1 MNDEPHLPRLAQLCD
16 NIGAVIAGRH
26 AQNLLDSDDISDDE
40 PGVIVVLPSWVWVLP
55 GIDVGRKGL
64 VNGVRQPMPSRLGYD
79 QGPVR
84 VLNAD
89 ETITWELA
97 GLGNSDTG
105 DGVVSYT
112 PLRKQVTVTLSETI
126 VVTAEVHPVTG
137 RKHRERVL
145 RSIAKAGLTARWEL
159 MSGFEFFT
167 KQRLAAAN
175 NIVAAEIAQH
185 KGIPLAGVVD
195 DITLEE
201 LGSQML
207 FGQGGTSVI
216 QRMIDV
222 ALELHKF
229 DRVDPMHY
237 FTVGIRARA
246 EEAVRR
252 QIGDPK
258 VGPKVRR
265 VFARTQAST
274 LDELIDEYKR
284 LYPKDSL
291 AKKRAL
297 AALTAGPDIATTQ
310 RQFRDE
316 ITSGPG
322 DGAEL

>member
-1 MNDEPHLPRLAQLCD
+1 MNEEPHLPRLAQLCD

-26 AQNLLDSDDISDDE
+26 AQNLLDAGLADDDN
-40 PGVIVVLPSWVWVLP
+40 PGIVVVLPSWVWVLP

-64 VNGVRQPMPSRLGYD
+64 VNGVKQPMPSRLGYD

-84 VLNAD
+84 ILNDASSV
-89 ETITWELA
+89 TWELA
-97 GLGNSDTG
+97 GLGNSATG
-105 DGVVSYT
+105 EGAIAYT
-112 PLRKQVTVTLSETI
+112 PLRKQVAVKLSETI
-126 VVTAEVHPVTG
+126 TVTAEVHPVTG
-137 RKHRERVL
+137 RKHRERTL
-145 RSIAKAGLTARWEL
+145 RGIAKAGLTARWEL

-175 NIVAAEIAQH
+175 NIVAAEIANH

-207 FGQGGTSVI
+207 FGQDGTSVI

-274 LDELIDEYKR
+274 LDELIEEYKR

-322 DGAEL
+322 DGAEQ